1 MVDKESVVTALAMAQ
16 ARRSNDVAGVNALW
30 RGATDQAEV
39 LRALVEF
46 PIVLEGTLNA
56 ALRAMTRDEN
66 AVMFDL
72 GQFLDDTLRALASQD
87 N

>member
-46 PIVLEGTLNA
+46 PIVLETTLNA

>member
-56 ALRAMTRDEN
+56 ALRAMTRDPD